1 MLDHFGVKCHRPEVT
16 VPFYEQCLAPLGIVV
31 IRRQP
36 QLQAVTLKHP
46 DMPIRFW
53 IGAGDAEW
61 QANAGMMRLHLAFRA
76 DSTAA
81 VDAFYE
87 TGMRL
92 GARDNGPP
100 GFRRPTS
107 YEAFMFDP
115 EGNNIEAIWQTE
127 RPFPGGA
134 D

>member
-1 MLDHFGVKCHRPEVT
+1 MLDHLGIKCHRPEIT

-31 IRRQP
+31 VRRQP
-36 QLQAVTLKHP
+36 HLKAVTMQRP
-46 DMPIRFW
+46 DMPTRLW
-53 IGAGDAEW
+53 IGEGDAHW
-61 QANAGMMRLHLAFRA
+61 RANAGQLRVHLAFRA

-87 TGMRL
+87 TAMSL
-92 GARDNGPP
+92 GAKDNGPP

-107 YEAFMFDP
+107 YEAFVFDP

-127 RPFPGGA
+127 RPFPAG
-134 D
+134 

>member
-1 MLDHFGVKCHRPEVT
+1 MLDHVGIKCHRPEVT
-16 VPFYEQCLAPLGIVV
+16 VPFYVQCLGALGIVV
-31 IRRQP
+31 VKRQP
-36 QLQAVTLKHP
+36 QFKAVTLQRP
-46 DMPIRFW
+46 DMPTRLW
-53 IGAGDAEW
+53 IGEGDVDW
-61 QANAGMMRLHLAFRA
+61 KANAGVLRLHLAFRA
-76 DSTAA
+76 DTTAA

-92 GARDNGPP
+92 GAKDNGPP

-127 RPFPGGA
+127 RLFPGT
-134 D
+134 

>member
-1 MLDHFGVKCHRPEVT
+1 MLDHFGIKCRAPEIT
-16 VPFYEQCLAPLGIVV
+16 VPFYEQCLASLGIVV
-31 IRRQP
+31 VRRQP
-36 QLQAVTLKHP
+36 QFKAVTLQRP
-46 DMPIRFW
+46 DMAIRLW
-53 IGAGDAEW
+53 IGEGDDAWKASAGV
-61 QANAGMMRLHLAFRA
+61 MRLHLAFRA
-76 DSTAA
+76 DSKEA

-92 GARDNGPP
+92 GAEDNGPP

-127 RPFPGGA
+127 RPFPRT
-134 D
+134 

>member
-1 MLDHFGVKCHRPEVT
+1 M
-16 VPFYEQCLAPLGIVV
+16 PFYEQCLAPLGIVV
-31 IRRQP
+31 IKRQP
-36 QLQAVTLKHP
+36 QLQAVTLQHP

-53 IGAGDAEW
+53 IGEGDPEW
-61 QANAGMMRLHLAFRA
+61 KANAGMLRLHLAFRA
-76 DSTAA
+76 DSTVA

-87 TGMRL
+87 IGMRL
-92 GARDNGPP
+92 GAKDNGPP

-127 RPFPGGA
+127 RPFPSGSV
-134 D
+134 

>member
-1 MLDHFGVKCHRPEVT
+1 MLDHFGIKCHRPEVT

-31 IRRQP
+31 VQRQP
-36 QLQAVTLKHP
+36 QFKAVTLQRP
-46 DMPIRFW
+46 DMPTRLW
-53 IGAGDAEW
+53 IGEGDSDWKAKAGVL
-61 QANAGMMRLHLAFRA
+61 RLHYAFRA
-76 DSTAA
+76 DTPAA

-92 GARDNGPP
+92 GAKDNGPP

-127 RPFPGGA
+127 RPFPGP
-134 D
+134 

>member
-1 MLDHFGVKCHRPEVT
+1 MLDHLGVKCHRPEIT

-31 IRRQP
+31 VRRQP
-36 QLQAVTLKHP
+36 HLKAVTLQRP
-46 DMPIRFW
+46 DMPIRLW
-53 IGAGDAEW
+53 IGEGDAHW
-61 QANAGMMRLHLAFRA
+61 RANAGLLRLHLAFRG
-76 DSTAA
+76 DTTAA

-92 GARDNGPP
+92 GAKDNGPP

-107 YEAFMFDP
+107 YEAFLFDP

-127 RPFPGGA
+127 RPFLTG
-134 D
+134 

>member
-1 MLDHFGVKCHRPEVT
+1 MLDHFGIKCHRPEVT

-36 QLQAVTLKHP
+36 QFKAVTLKRP
-46 DMPIRFW
+46 DMPTRLW
-53 IGAGDAEW
+53 IGEGDADW
-61 QANAGMMRLHLAFRA
+61 KAQAGELRLHYAFRA
-76 DSTAA
+76 DTPAA

-107 YEAFMFDP
+107 YEAFLFDP

-127 RPFPGGA
+127 RPFPGP
-134 D
+134 

>member
-1 MLDHFGVKCHRPEVT
+1 MLDHFGIKCHRPEVT

-31 IRRQP
+31 VRRQP
-36 QLQAVTLKHP
+36 EFKAVTLQRL
-46 DMPIRFW
+46 DTPIRLW
-53 IGAGDAEW
+53 IGEGDAAW
-61 QANAGMMRLHLAFRA
+61 RAKAGVLRLHYAFRA
-76 DSTAA
+76 DTPAA

-92 GARDNGPP
+92 GAKDNGPP
-100 GFRRPTS
+100 GFRRPAS

-127 RPFPGGA
+127 RPFA
-134 D
+134 AR

>member
-1 MLDHFGVKCHRPEVT
+1 MLDHFGIKCRAPEIT
-16 VPFYEQCLAPLGIVV
+16 VPFYEQCLASLGIVV
-31 IRRQP
+31 VRRQP
-36 QLQAVTLKHP
+36 QFKAVTLQRP
-46 DMPIRFW
+46 DMAIRLW
-53 IGAGDAEW
+53 IGEGDDAWKASAGV
-61 QANAGMMRLHLAFRA
+61 MRLHLAFRA
-76 DSTAA
+76 DSKEA

-92 GARDNGPP
+92 GAEDNGPP

-127 RPFPGGA
+127 RPFSP
-134 D
+134 